1 MHPAGATYEEAYRT
15 FRWEVPARFNIA
27 RAICDSHAAR
37 TPDAAALLY
46 EEADGRLRPWSFA
59 QVQAE
64 ANRFANALKHLGVAA
79 GAIVAIHL
87 PQCPEALIS
96 HVAIQKRGAIA
107 LPMFNLFG
115 PDAIAYRLGDSGAR
129 VLISTPEALERNAEA
144 LRGID
149 TLLHVVSV
157 GGAGPAAAQDFWQ
170 LLERASPHAETAD
183 TGPDDPAL

>member
-96 HVAIQKRGAIA
+96 HVAIQKLGAIA

-115 PDAIAYRLGDSGAR
+115 PDAIGYRLRDSGAR
-129 VLISTPEALERNAEA
+129 VLISTPEALERNADT
-144 LRGID
+144 LRDID
-149 TLLHVVSV
+149 TLRHVIAT
-157 GGAGPAAAQDFWQ
+157 GDRGPGSAQSFWT
-170 LLERASPHAETAD
+170 LIERAASEIEIA
-183 TGPDDPAL
+183 

>member
-1 MHPAGATYEEAYRT
+1 MHLAGATYEEAYRT

-64 ANRFANALKHLGVAA
+64 ANRLANALKHLGVAA

-96 HVAIQKRGAIA
+96 HVAIQKLGAVA

-115 PDAIAYRLGDSGAR
+115 PDAIGYRLRDSGAR
-129 VLISTPEALERNAEA
+129 VLISTP
-144 LRGID
+144 
-149 TLLHVVSV
+149 
-157 GGAGPAAAQDFWQ
+157 
-170 LLERASPHAETAD
+170 
-183 TGPDDPAL
+183 